1 MQVLIMINENLLFY
15 TMFESLFR
23 KKMNRIYYFHVQ
35 FNKKGRE
42 MKNTERHRRI
52 ISFSSVYIV

>member
-1 MQVLIMINENLLFY
+1 MQVLIMINKNLLFY
-15 TMFESLFR
+15 MILESVFR

-35 FNKKGRE
+35 FNKKGKE

-52 ISFSSVYIV
+52 ISFSSVYLV